1 MKPTAFIDSNVW
13 IAGVASSS
21 GGSARVLELCH
32 AGVVEPLVSQEVLI
46 EVDRNL
52 RKKLPQLLR
61 AFKELFATLRPYV
74 CPPPSDEMLQMASEV
89 VHPKDAAILAAALQ
103 AGVDYLVTLDRRH
116 FGPAAPHVAA
126 SIRIVTPG
134 ELLNDVLPDR

>member
-1 MKPTAFIDSNVW
+1 MYAHT
-13 IAGVASSS
+13 
-21 GGSARVLELCH
+21 L
-32 AGVVEPLVSQEVLI
+32 
-46 EVDRNL
+46 
-52 RKKLPQLLR
+52 
-61 AFKELFATLRPYV
+61 ATLRPTV
-74 CPPPSDEMLQMASEV
+74 QATPSPEAIEDAAQL

-134 ELLNDVLPDR
+134 ELLRNLLPDG

>member
-13 IAGVASSS
+13 IAGVASLS
-21 GGSARVLELCH
+21 GGSARVLDLCH
-32 AGVVEPLVSQEVLI
+32 AGLVEPLVSQEVLV

-61 AFKELFATLRPYV
+61 AFKELFATLRPRI
-74 CPPPSDEMLQMASEV
+74 CPPPSDEVLQMASEV
-89 VHPKDAAILAAALQ
+89 VHPKDAGILAAALE
-103 AGVDYLVTLDRRH
+103 ARADYLVTLDVRH
-116 FGPAAPHVAA
+116 FLPAAPHVAG

-134 ELLNDVLPDR
+134 ELLNELLPDR